1 MCVTSVSPQRL
12 RLFEINSGIPF
23 RSSFEGVF
31 MTLCIVVFDDDNG
44 LCVPMTADADCE
56 GAIETGSG
64 PVIVF
69 ANRDA
74 ARKAIKISKAKAELL
89 KAQGKTAN
97 EDFLESIKCIKIR
110 QVTSWIVSGQ

>member
-31 MTLCIVVFDDDNG
+31 MTLCIVVFDDENG
-44 LCVPMTADADCE
+44 LCVPMTTDAECE
-56 GAIETGSG
+56 GAIEAGSG